1 MGGRRSLY
9 SSVMHTATLPPA
21 RDRRFAGLALTVLV
35 HAVLLLGWQMS
46 RRLPPVDSGPEPVRT
61 RIQWIRLP
69 APSVPRRLPEHAPA
83 PAAAPARPAP
93 APARAAAPPVP
104 VAAQPAAP
112 VPAAPSITVLPAAPA
127 TSAVEPAPAAPTA
140 TPGTDEILRRARRDI
155 GKIDRD
161 LRKENNPY
169 IVAPPDSPA
178 IRMRKGMETARDLAP
193 PRIWEAPKIEALVNN
208 TGDGARR
215 ERVITGNGTYCV
227 TDRGINTS
235 IDMLEKHGKQ
245 RITNCPQHETPA
257 SRQEWRTA
265 RD

>member
-1 MGGRRSLY
+1 MAETRSLY
-9 SSVMHTATLPPA
+9 SSVMQTATLPPA
-21 RDRRFAGLALTVLV
+21 RERRFTGLALTVLV
-35 HAVLLLGWQMS
+35 HAALLLGWQTS
-46 RRLPPVDSGPEPVRT
+46 RQLPPADSGPEPVRT

-69 APSVPRRLPEHAPA
+69 PPSVPRPLPEQAPV
-83 PAAAPARPAP
+83 PAAAAAAKPARPAP
-93 APARAAAPPVP
+93 APVRAAA
-104 VAAQPAAP
+104 APAAP
-112 VPAAPSITVLPAAPA
+112 SPAAPSIAVPPAAPSALAAAVPAPAPAAPA
-127 TSAVEPAPAAPTA
+127 TAPS
-140 TPGTDEILRRARRDI
+140 TDEILRRAKRDI

-178 IRMRKGMETARDLAP
+178 IRMRRGMETAHDLAP

-235 IDMLEKHGKQ
+235 IDMLEIHGKQ

>member
-1 MGGRRSLY
+1 MAWTRWLY
-9 SSVMHTATLPPA
+9 SSVMHTATLLPA
-21 RDRRFAGLALTVLV
+21 RERRFAGLALTVLV
-35 HAVLLLGWQMS
+35 HAALLLGWQMS
-46 RRLPPVDSGPEPVRT
+46 RQRPPDSGPEPLRT

-69 APSVPRRLPEHAPA
+69 APAVPRPLPAHAATPA
-83 PAAAPARPAP
+83 PAARPAR
-93 APARAAAPPVP
+93 PARAAAAPVP
-104 VAAQPAAP
+104 AVPS
-112 VPAAPSITVLPAAPA
+112 PAAPSITMLPAAP
-127 TSAVEPAPAAPTA
+127 SAPAAAAPAPAPAPTPA
-140 TPGTDEILRRARRDI
+140 TPAATPVTDEILRRARRDI
-155 GKIDRD
+155 GRIDRD

-178 IRMRKGMETARDLAP
+178 IRMRKGMETAHELAP

-235 IDMLEKHGKQ
+235 IDMIEKHGKQ